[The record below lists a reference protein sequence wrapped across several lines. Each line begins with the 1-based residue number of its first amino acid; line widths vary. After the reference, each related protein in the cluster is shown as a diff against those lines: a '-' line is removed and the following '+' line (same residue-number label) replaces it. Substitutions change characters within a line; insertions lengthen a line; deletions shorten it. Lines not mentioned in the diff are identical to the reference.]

1 MVTTTAVA
9 ALDATT
15 TNRIRRGAS
24 TASHI
29 ASLCMMVAE
38 ALGASPETAHASEA
52 LEGLRTL
59 ATGLSND
66 LCNLTEGE

>member
-1 MVTTTAVA
+1 MTRTNAA

-15 TNRIRRGAS
+15 TARIRNSAS

-29 ASLCMMVAE
+29 GSLCMFLAE
-38 ALGASPETAHASEA
+38 ALGASPDTSHASEA

-59 ATGLSND
+59 AIGLSND
-66 LCNLTEGE
+66 LHNITEGE